1 MGLEEPIYKAYPK
14 VKPLALALIAA
25 AAEQGATAEE
35 FELACQMVK
44 ARLEK
49 SASGILLSEL
59 QEEEAGCFGHVLRGA
74 AAKIAAACMQGE
86 GEVRPLED
94 LEDPALARTAL
105 GLYRALM
112 KTAEGYMGCRREK
125 GAVMCR
131 RQEETGWPGSAGNED
146 SQGVDIPQK

>member
-25 AAEQGATAEE
+25 ATEQGATAEE
-35 FELACQMVK
+35 FKLACQMVK

-94 LEDPALARTAL
+94 LEDPAL
-105 GLYRALM
+105 GLYQALM
-112 KTAEGYMGCRREK
+112 RTAEGYMGCRREK

-131 RQEETGWPGSAGNED
+131 RQEETGWPGSAGNES
-146 SQGVDIPQK
+146 SQDVGIPQK